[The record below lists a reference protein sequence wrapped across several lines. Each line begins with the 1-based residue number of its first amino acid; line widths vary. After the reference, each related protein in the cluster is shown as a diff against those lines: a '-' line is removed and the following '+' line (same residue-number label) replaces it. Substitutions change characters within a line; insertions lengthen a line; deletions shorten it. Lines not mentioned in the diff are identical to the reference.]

1 MAKRTRTWG
10 TISKTKS
17 GVYRIRYPLSDDPI
31 TGKRRQAS
39 ETIHGTKKD
48 AELRLAE
55 LRILNAPTEHI
66 RRNITVDQF
75 WNRYYYPYI
84 KKNQAP
90 ATVRG
95 YESVYRCHIKPQFG
109 NEEMETI
116 RVSEVKSYLEELTY
130 GSAKSLL
137 RTMRAMFNYAEDGE
151 YITRNVMDRRFKL
164 PNKNT
169 SRRMNEGIYDKDTLD
184 ELLEEMTDEYWL
196 AGFIVSAFAGL
207 RREEAFGLKREDIEF
222 HDGYAT
228 LSVKRTVQ
236 YINKEL
242 VISDECEK
250 SPNTKTPESERIAI
264 LVNPYAA
271 RLKEI
276 MNEKEREHD
285 IWMLDDGFGRPISP
299 DRAATAYKRW
309 FTNHPFIYVP
319 WKNLRSSYTT
329 MLEDLGVPIET
340 AAKLLGHSNISTT
353 YAYYTKPKVK
363 HFTAVLTEAFS
374 CDRDETENVTNEQKR
389 KALTSKT

>member
-10 TISKTKS
+10 TISKTKN
-17 GVYRIRYPLSDDPI
+17 GVYRIRYPLTDDPI

-39 ETIHGTKKD
+39 ETVHGTKKD

-55 LRILNAPTEHI
+55 LRILNAPLEQI
-66 RRNITVDQF
+66 QRNISVDQF
-75 WNRYYYPYI
+75 WIRYYYPHI

-95 YESVYRCHIKPQFG
+95 YESVYKCHISPQFG
-109 NEEMETI
+109 KKEMESI
-116 RVSEVKSYLEELTY
+116 QVSEVKNYLEELSY

-137 RTMRAMFNYAEDGE
+137 KTMRAMFNYAEDGE
-151 YITRNVMDRRFKL
+151 YIHRNVMARRYKL

-169 SRRMNEGIYDKDTLD
+169 SRRVNSEIYDKETLD

-196 AGFIVSAFAGL
+196 AGFIVSAFGGL

-222 HDGYAT
+222 FDGYAT
-228 LSVKRTVQ
+228 LKIRRTVQ

-242 VISDECEK
+242 VISDECKE
-250 SPNTKTPESERIAI
+250 SPDTKTPESRRIAV
-264 LVNPYAA
+264 LVDPYAK

-276 MNEKEREHD
+276 LDDPERKND
-285 IWMLDDGFGRPISP
+285 IWMLDDGFGAPINP
-299 DRAATAYKRW
+299 DRAASAYKRW
-309 FTNHPFIYVP
+309 FTNHPFIYIP
-319 WKNLRSSYTT
+319 WKNLRASYST

-363 HFTAVLTEAFS
+363 HFKAILDKAFA
-374 CDRDETENVTNEQKR
+374 CDRDETENVTTN
-389 KALTSKT
+389 